1 MSFSLVPK
9 YSFRSLTDVSPEFL
23 DRLGI
28 KFLMLDLDNTIAG
41 YSENIL
47 SDAVSLWAAEIKSN
61 GIVLYIVS
69 NSIRK
74 KRVRAFA
81 ESLGIGVIMGARKP
95 SPRGLLRAMAAAG
108 HKANDS
114 ALVGDQV
121 FTDTLA
127 ANRAGVVSIIV
138 EPRRM
143 TNPFLA
149 LRYAIETPFRAACRK
164 RGMEVLN

>member
-9 YSFRSLTDVSPEFL
+9 YSFRSLTDVSPDFL
-23 DRLGI
+23 NRLGI

-41 YSENIL
+41 YSENTL
-47 SDAVSLWAAEIKSN
+47 SESVSRWAAEIKSC
-61 GIVLYIVS
+61 GIELYIVS

-81 ESLGIGVIMGARKP
+81 RSLGIGVIMGARKP
-95 SPRGLLRAMAAAG
+95 SPKGVLRAMAAAG
-108 HKANDS
+108 HSAGDS
-114 ALVGDQV
+114 AFIGDQV

-127 ANRAGVVSIIV
+127 ANRAGVISIIV
-138 EPRRM
+138 DPRRF

-149 LRYAIETPFRAACRK
+149 LRYAIESPFRAACRK